1 MTSVIQ
7 VTKVTLVTRQA
18 TRYINFKDDILKS
31 FGESRS
37 EKENKELFCGLPTLI
52 EVGLPCVFAVIALRM
67 NMEDF
72 LSS

>member
-31 FGESRS
+31 FRESRS
-37 EKENKELFCGLPTLI
+37 EKGEQENKEPFCGLPKLI
-52 EVGLPCVFAVIALRM
+52 EVGLTS
-67 NMEDF
+67 F
-72 LSS
+72 LQ